1 MEKIDKGIKLI
12 SVSGKPGTWYRA
24 DKYHIEN
31 GKIVKNTP
39 SKTTTQQSD
48 TTTDGSTNTQQSDTT
63 TDGSTNTQQSDTTTD
78 DSTNTQQSDTTTADS
93 TNANNTAK
101 NVVSNVGNVIG
112 QAFTNAA
119 TAQGINDPQTGHY
132 NRQAAL
138 SEAQA
143 AKTRADEQLARQE
156 AYRNT
161 GDRALTESAKIAE
174 ASSAANIR
182 NNQKAMSAEMGGA
195 AATMAAAKNAAVD
208 PMQNAMALK
217 QAGYNRQDRAT
228 QLAQTATSNQTAAE
242 GQRAQAT
249 QSLELA
255 KQQVQRN
262 AQADRVAKANEEQRA
277 AELEEIKARAAL
289 QNAQAGKATAE
300 QQQTETDTEAQKQE
314 QKNQAISSIDDLIS
328 KGAKVSEIYSAYIKT
343 PKTDQ
348 SDVLR
353 QIVGRYGQNSANAQE
368 FYKIWKTWN
377 TKEGWD
383 ADPNLA
389 GKWEN
394 ADQYMRNTLLSDK
407 RMKIIHSPIGR
418 TLMHFYNG
426 RT

>member
-1 MEKIDKGIKLI
+1 MEKIDKGIKLV
-12 SVSGKPGTWYRA
+12 SVSGQPGTWYRA

-31 GKIVKNTP
+31 GKIVKNMS
-39 SKTTTQQSD
+39 SKMTTQQSD
-48 TTTDGSTNTQQSDTT
+48 TTIDNSKNAQKSDTT
-63 TDGSTNTQQSDTTTD
+63 TNDSKNAQQSDVTTN
-78 DSTNTQQSDTTTADS
+78 DSTKAKNTNS
-93 TNANNTAK
+93 TVK

-262 AQADRVAKANEEQRA
+262 AQADRVAKADEEQRA
-277 AELEEIKARAAL
+277 AELEETKARAAL

-328 KGAKVSEIYSAYIKT
+328 KGAKVSDIYSAYIKT

-348 SDVLR
+348 SDVLH

-368 FYKIWKTWN
+368 FYNIWKTWN

>member
-1 MEKIDKGIKLI
+1 MEKIDKGIKLV
-12 SVSGKPGTWYRA
+12 SVSGQPGTWYRA

-31 GKIVKNTP
+31 GKIVKNMP
-39 SKTTTQQSD
+39 SKMTTQQSD
-48 TTTDGSTNTQQSDTT
+48 TTIDNSKNAQQSDVTT
-63 TDGSTNTQQSDTTTD
+63 N
-78 DSTNTQQSDTTTADS
+78 DSTKAKNTNS
-93 TNANNTAK
+93 TVK

-143 AKTRADEQLARQE
+143 AKARADEQLARQE

-262 AQADRVAKANEEQRA
+262 AQADRVAKADEEQRA
-277 AELEEIKARAAL
+277 AELEETKARAAL

-328 KGAKVSEIYSAYIKT
+328 KGAKVSDIYSAYIKT
-343 PKTDQ
+343 PKADQ
-348 SDVLR
+348 SDVLH

-368 FYKIWKTWN
+368 FYNIWKTWN

>member
-24 DKYHIEN
+24 DMYHIEN

-39 SKTTTQQSD
+39 SKTTTQQSG

-63 TDGSTNTQQSDTTTD
+63 TA
-78 DSTNTQQSDTTTADS
+78 DSTNTKN
-93 TNANNTAK
+93 TNSTAK

-277 AELEEIKARAAL
+277 AELEETKARAAL

-368 FYKIWKTWN
+368 FYNIWKTWN

>member
-1 MEKIDKGIKLI
+1 MEKIDKGIKLV
-12 SVSGKPGTWYRA
+12 SVSGQPGTWYRA

-31 GKIVKNTP
+31 GKIVKNMP
-39 SKTTTQQSD
+39 SKMTTQQSD
-48 TTTDGSTNTQQSDTT
+48 TTIDNSKNAQQSDVA
-63 TDGSTNTQQSDTTTD
+63 TN
-78 DSTNTQQSDTTTADS
+78 DSTKAKNTNS
-93 TNANNTAK
+93 TVK

-262 AQADRVAKANEEQRA
+262 AQADRVAKADEEQRA
-277 AELEEIKARAAL
+277 AELEETKARAAL

-328 KGAKVSEIYSAYIKT
+328 KGAKVSDIYSAYIKT

-348 SDVLR
+348 SDVLH

-368 FYKIWKTWN
+368 FYNIWKTWN

>member
-39 SKTTTQQSD
+39 SKMTTQQSD
-48 TTTDGSTNTQQSDTT
+48 TTTDDSTNTQQSDTT
-63 TDGSTNTQQSDTTTD
+63 TDGSTNTQQSDTTTA
-78 DSTNTQQSDTTTADS
+78 DSTNT
-93 TNANNTAK
+93 NNTAK

-119 TAQGINDPQTGHY
+119 TAQSINDPQTGHY

-277 AELEEIKARAAL
+277 AELEETKARAAL

-328 KGAKVSEIYSAYIKT
+328 KGANVSEIYSAYIKT

-368 FYKIWKTWN
+368 FYNIWKTWN

>member
-1 MEKIDKGIKLI
+1 MEKIDKGIKLV

-24 DKYHIEN
+24 DQYHIEN

-39 SKTTTQQSD
+39 SKTTTQQAD
-48 TTTDGSTNTQQSDTT
+48 ATAVNEGVNPTNKQTKNST
-63 TDGSTNTQQSDTTTD
+63 
-78 DSTNTQQSDTTTADS
+78 AR
-93 TNANNTAK
+93 

-119 TAQGINDPQTGHY
+119 TVQGVNDPQTGHY

-208 PMQNAMALK
+208 PMQNAMTLK

-262 AQADRVAKANEEQRA
+262 AQADRVAKADEEQRA
-277 AELEEIKARAAL
+277 AELEETKARAAL

-300 QQQTETDTEAQKQE
+300 QQQTETDTENQKQE

-328 KGAKVSEIYSAYIKT
+328 KGAKVSDIYSAYIKT

-368 FYKIWKTWN
+368 FYNIWKTWN

-383 ADPNLA
+383 ADPNLV

>member
-1 MEKIDKGIKLI
+1 MEKIDKGIKLV
-12 SVSGKPGTWYRA
+12 SVSGQPGTWYRA

-31 GKIVKNTP
+31 GKIVKNMP
-39 SKTTTQQSD
+39 SKMTTQQSD
-48 TTTDGSTNTQQSDTT
+48 TTIDNSKNAQQSDVTT
-63 TDGSTNTQQSDTTTD
+63 NNSTKAKNTN
-78 DSTNTQQSDTTTADS
+78 STV
-93 TNANNTAK
+93 K

-262 AQADRVAKANEEQRA
+262 AQADRVAKADEEQRA
-277 AELEEIKARAAL
+277 AELEETKARAAL

-328 KGAKVSEIYSAYIKT
+328 KGAKVSDIYSAYIKT

-348 SDVLR
+348 SDVLH

-368 FYKIWKTWN
+368 FYNIWKTWN

-383 ADPNLA
+383 ANPNLA

-407 RMKIIHSPIGR
+407 RMKLIHSPIGR

>member
-1 MEKIDKGIKLI
+1 MEKIDKGIKLV
-12 SVSGKPGTWYRA
+12 SVSGQPGTWYRA

-39 SKTTTQQSD
+39 SETTTQQSD
-48 TTTDGSTNTQQSDTT
+48 TTATTDDSTNMQQSDTT
-63 TDGSTNTQQSDTTTD
+63 TN
-78 DSTNTQQSDTTTADS
+78 DSTKAKNTNS
-93 TNANNTAK
+93 TVK

-262 AQADRVAKANEEQRA
+262 AQADRVAKADEEQRA
-277 AELEEIKARAAL
+277 AELEETKARAAL

-314 QKNQAISSIDDLIS
+314 QKNQAISSI
-328 KGAKVSEIYSAYIKT
+328 
-343 PKTDQ
+343 
-348 SDVLR
+348 
-353 QIVGRYGQNSANAQE
+353 
-368 FYKIWKTWN
+368 
-377 TKEGWD
+377 KEGRD

-389 GKWEN
+389 GKKEN
-394 ADQYMRNTLLSDK
+394 ADQYMRNALLSDK

-418 TLMHFYNG
+418 TLIHFYNG

>member
-39 SKTTTQQSD
+39 SKMTTQQSD
-48 TTTDGSTNTQQSDTT
+48 TTTDDSTNTQQSDTT
-63 TDGSTNTQQSDTTTD
+63 TDGSTNTQQSDTTTA
-78 DSTNTQQSDTTTADS
+78 DSTNT
-93 TNANNTAK
+93 NNTAK

-119 TAQGINDPQTGHY
+119 TAQSINDPQTGHY

-277 AELEEIKARAAL
+277 AELEETKARAAL

-300 QQQTETDTEAQKQE
+300 QQQTETDTETQKQE

-328 KGAKVSEIYSAYIKT
+328 KGAKVSEVYSAYIKT

-348 SDVLR
+348 SDILR

-368 FYKIWKTWN
+368 FYNIWKTWN

-394 ADQYMRNTLLSDK
+394 ADQYMKNTLLSDK

>member
-1 MEKIDKGIKLI
+1 MEKIDKGIKLV
-12 SVSGKPGTWYRA
+12 SVSGQPGTWYRA

-39 SKTTTQQSD
+39 SKMTTQQSD
-48 TTTDGSTNTQQSDTT
+48 TTIDDSKNAQQSDTT
-63 TDGSTNTQQSDTTTD
+63 TN
-78 DSTNTQQSDTTTADS
+78 DSTK
-93 TNANNTAK
+93 AK
-101 NVVSNVGNVIG
+101 NTNSTVKNIVSNVGNVIG

-208 PMQNAMALK
+208 PMQNAMTLK

-262 AQADRVAKANEEQRA
+262 AQADRVAKADEEQRA
-277 AELEEIKARAAL
+277 AELEETKARAAL

-328 KGAKVSEIYSAYIKT
+328 KGAKVSDIYSAYIKT

-348 SDVLR
+348 SDVLH

-368 FYKIWKTWN
+368 FYNIWKTWN

-418 TLMHFYNG
+418 TLLHFYNG

>member
-1 MEKIDKGIKLI
+1 MEKIDKGIKLV
-12 SVSGKPGTWYRA
+12 SVSGQPGTWYRA

-31 GKIVKNTP
+31 GKIVKNMP
-39 SKTTTQQSD
+39 SKMTTQQSD
-48 TTTDGSTNTQQSDTT
+48 TTIDNSKNAQQSDVTT
-63 TDGSTNTQQSDTTTD
+63 N
-78 DSTNTQQSDTTTADS
+78 DSTKAKNTNS
-93 TNANNTAK
+93 TVK

-208 PMQNAMALK
+208 PMQNAIALK

-262 AQADRVAKANEEQRA
+262 AQADRVAKADEEQRA
-277 AELEEIKARAAL
+277 AELEETKARAAL

-328 KGAKVSEIYSAYIKT
+328 KGAKVSDIYSAYIKT

-348 SDVLR
+348 SDVLH

-368 FYKIWKTWN
+368 FYNIWKTWN

-383 ADPNLA
+383 ANPNLA

-407 RMKIIHSPIGR
+407 RMKLIHSPIGR

>member
-39 SKTTTQQSD
+39 SKMTTQQSD

-63 TDGSTNTQQSDTTTD
+63 TDGSTNTQQSDTTTA
-78 DSTNTQQSDTTTADS
+78 DSTNT
-93 TNANNTAK
+93 NNTAK

-119 TAQGINDPQTGHY
+119 TAQSINDPQTGHY

>member
-1 MEKIDKGIKLI
+1 MEKIDKGIKLV
-12 SVSGKPGTWYRA
+12 SVSGQPGTWYRA

-31 GKIVKNTP
+31 GKIVKNMP
-39 SKTTTQQSD
+39 SKMTTQQSD
-48 TTTDGSTNTQQSDTT
+48 TTIDNSKNAQQSDATT
-63 TDGSTNTQQSDTTTD
+63 N
-78 DSTNTQQSDTTTADS
+78 DSTKAKNTNS
-93 TNANNTAK
+93 TVK

-277 AELEEIKARAAL
+277 AELEETKARAAL

-328 KGAKVSEIYSAYIKT
+328 KGAKVSDIYSAYIKT

-348 SDVLR
+348 SDVLH

-368 FYKIWKTWN
+368 FYNIWKTWN

>member
-1 MEKIDKGIKLI
+1 MEKIDKGIKLV
-12 SVSGKPGTWYRA
+12 SVSGQPGTWYRA

-31 GKIVKNTP
+31 GKIVKNMP
-39 SKTTTQQSD
+39 SKMTTQQSD
-48 TTTDGSTNTQQSDTT
+48 TTIDNSKNAQRSDVTTN
-63 TDGSTNTQQSDTTTD
+63 
-78 DSTNTQQSDTTTADS
+78 DSTKAKNTNS
-93 TNANNTAK
+93 TVK

-262 AQADRVAKANEEQRA
+262 AQADRVAKADEEQRA
-277 AELEEIKARAAL
+277 AELEETKARAAL

-314 QKNQAISSIDDLIS
+314 QKNQAISNIDDLIS
-328 KGAKVSEIYSAYIKT
+328 KGAKVSDIYSAYIKT

-348 SDVLR
+348 SDVLH

-368 FYKIWKTWN
+368 FYNIWKTWN

-383 ADPNLA
+383 ANPNLA

>member
-39 SKTTTQQSD
+39 SKMTTQQSD

-63 TDGSTNTQQSDTTTD
+63 TDGSTNIQQSDTTTD
-78 DSTNTQQSDTTTADS
+78 GS

-262 AQADRVAKANEEQRA
+262 AQTDRVAKANEEQRA
-277 AELEEIKARAAL
+277 AELEETKARAAL

-328 KGAKVSEIYSAYIKT
+328 KGAKVSEVYSAYIKT

>member
-24 DKYHIEN
+24 DQYHIEN

-39 SKTTTQQSD
+39 SKMTTQQSA

-63 TDGSTNTQQSDTTTD
+63 TD
-78 DSTNTQQSDTTTADS
+78 S
-93 TNANNTAK
+93 TNAKNTNSTAK

-208 PMQNAMALK
+208 PMQNAMTLK

-262 AQADRVAKANEEQRA
+262 AQADRVAKADEEQRA
-277 AELEEIKARAAL
+277 AELEETKARAAL

-300 QQQTETDTEAQKQE
+300 QQQTESDTEAQKQE
-314 QKNQAISSIDDLIS
+314 QKNQVISSIDDLIS

-368 FYKIWKTWN
+368 FYNIWKTWN

>member
-1 MEKIDKGIKLI
+1 MEKIDKGIKLV
-12 SVSGKPGTWYRA
+12 SVSGQPGTWYRA

-31 GKIVKNTP
+31 GKIVKNAP
-39 SKTTTQQSD
+39 SKMTTQQSD
-48 TTTDGSTNTQQSDTT
+48 VTTN
-63 TDGSTNTQQSDTTTD
+63 
-78 DSTNTQQSDTTTADS
+78 DSTKAKNTNS
-93 TNANNTAK
+93 TVK

-277 AELEEIKARAAL
+277 AELEETKARAAL

-314 QKNQAISSIDDLIS
+314 QKKQAISSIDDLIS
-328 KGAKVSEIYSAYIKT
+328 KGAKVSDIYSAYIKT

-368 FYKIWKTWN
+368 FYNIWKTWN

-383 ADPNLA
+383 ADPNLV

-418 TLMHFYNG
+418 TLIHFYNG

>member
-1 MEKIDKGIKLI
+1 MEKIDKGIKLV
-12 SVSGKPGTWYRA
+12 SVSGQPGTWYRA

-31 GKIVKNTP
+31 GKIVKNMP
-39 SKTTTQQSD
+39 SKMTTQQSD
-48 TTTDGSTNTQQSDTT
+48 TTINDSKNAQQSDVTT
-63 TDGSTNTQQSDTTTD
+63 NNSTKAKNTN
-78 DSTNTQQSDTTTADS
+78 STV
-93 TNANNTAK
+93 K

-262 AQADRVAKANEEQRA
+262 AQADRVAKADEEQRA
-277 AELEEIKARAAL
+277 AELEETKARAAL

-328 KGAKVSEIYSAYIKT
+328 KGAKVSDIYSAYIKT

-348 SDVLR
+348 SDVLH

-368 FYKIWKTWN
+368 FYNIWKTWN